1 MSFIKSLSLPIL
13 AAFILSACGTK
24 REYYEPPKVLSGKLS
39 YTSEL
44 NSSII
49 NANTD
54 YAVLKSGEVLDKGGI
69 IRHFKLEKGFKLL
82 KFEGGEFV
90 LADNNGNLRILDENS
105 EKIFEQKFDAA
116 VLAATME
123 GDDIALIL
131 ADNTIVLTNRS
142 LGTRFSQTLTAAPAR
157 DNRVA
162 SPYFLNSIII
172 YPTLDGKLVIVD
184 RALLKVARDV
194 VVSSEDFFNNVIYL
208 SVVDENMIAAT
219 PRRVVVVSAEQ
230 TYKFDE
236 ELRTIVVSG
245 GFIFIFGKN
254 GNIIKTNL
262 ALNKQKEKKFKYAI
276 YNEASV
282 FGGNLY
288 IFEKTGYLFKLNL
301 NLENEKIYRI
311 KKAVGEKAFMKEG
324 KFYYD
329 DKVLNLP

>member
-1 MSFIKSLSLPIL
+1 MSFIKALSLPIL

-24 REYYEPPKVLSGKLS
+24 REYYEPPKVLDGKLS

-44 NSSII
+44 QSSII
-49 NANTD
+49 SANAD
-54 YAVLKSGEVLDKGGI
+54 YAVLKNGEVLDKGGV

-90 LADNNGNLRILDENS
+90 LADNNGNLRILDENA
-105 EKIFEQKFDAA
+105 EKIFEHKFDAA

-142 LGTRFSQTLTAAPAR
+142 LGVRFSQTLTAAPAR
-157 DNRVA
+157 DMRVA

-172 YPTLDGKLVIVD
+172 YPSLDGKIVIVD
-184 RALLKVARDV
+184 RASLKVARDV

-208 SVVDENMIAAT
+208 SVVDELLIAAT
-219 PRRVVVVSAEQ
+219 PRRVVVVSSEQ

-236 ELRTIVVSG
+236 ELRTIVVAG
-245 GFIFIFGKN
+245 GSIFIFGKN

-282 FGGNLY
+282 FNEALFV
-288 IFEKTGYLFKLNL
+288 FEKTGYLFKMDL
-301 NLENEKIYRI
+301 NLENEKIYRL